1 MDDSLEVWFRIRYIV
16 EINLAGAGEVVF
28 FAQDSQLLI
37 SFADRLVT
45 RLNCLCML
53 VKNQLTNFFKW
64 LLKFFV
70 ISIEYRNQ
78 FPQHP
83 CLIAMTYSFLGLKPY
98 KKTWHLFLNLFSSIS
113 LSVVYYN
120 NTRTLKKQSVIHLFF
135 YLKALFFPLLPLFLL
150 SFLPFSY
157 FRNFLGSSVGGLCE
171 DKQVKAPAVGEA
183 EASTASTAR
192 TLPIEPNILYLQA
205 REARAN
211 RSGEL
216 PGLAVFPVT
225 SNSLWVLGSSFRSQF

>member
-1 MDDSLEVWFRIRYIV
+1 MDDSLEVWFWIRYIV

-37 SFADRLVT
+37 SFADRLVP

-70 ISIEYRNQ
+70 ISIEYRSQ

-83 CLIAMTYSFLGLKPY
+83 CLIPMTYSFLGLKPY
-98 KKTWHLFLNLFSSIS
+98 KKTWHLFLKLFSSIS

-120 NTRTLKKQSVIHLFF
+120 NTRTLKKSIGYTFILLFKSSIF
-135 YLKALFFPLLPLFLL
+135 
-150 SFLPFSY
+150 SFA
-157 FRNFLGSSVGGLCE
+157 SSL
-171 DKQVKAPAVGEA
+171 
-183 EASTASTAR
+183 
-192 TLPIEPNILYLQA
+192 
-205 REARAN
+205 
-211 RSGEL
+211 
-216 PGLAVFPVT
+216 
-225 SNSLWVLGSSFRSQF
+225 SSFFSSFFLFQELSG